1 MPAWP
6 LRQETDVTS
15 TAAEGLGACRCSDT
29 VRQAAHDLRQP
40 LAAVLALASAT
51 LADPEMSEQV
61 RRRLEQM
68 VAEANYLSKII
79 RDMLYRTSASQRAE
93 AVNIVAL
100 VRDAVTSE
108 QLASASP
115 IMLHQPGGE
124 PRYVIAGSTR
134 LRRALA
140 NVLHNATRAAGPCG
154 HVHVN
159 ERLQGQTELIEILD
173 DGPGFGSG
181 TGDEGIG
188 LGLQIT
194 REMLAEC
201 GGQMDVER
209 LSSGVTAVRLSLPI
223 VTHGRTAGGSR

>member
-6 LRQETDVTS
+6 LQQETDVTS
-15 TAAEGLGACRCSDT
+15 TAAEGVGASRCSDT
-29 VRQAAHDLRQP
+29 VRKAAHDLRQP
-40 LAAVLALASAT
+40 LAAVLALASAA
-51 LADPEMSEQV
+51 LADPDMSEHV

-79 RDMLYRTSASQRAE
+79 RDMLHGAGASQGAE

-115 IMLHQPGGE
+115 IMLHQPGCG

-159 ERLQGQTELIEILD
+159 ERLQGHTELIEILD

-181 TGDEGIG
+181 TADDGIG

-201 GGQMDVER
+201 GGHMDVER
-209 LSSGVTAVRLSLPI
+209 LSSGMTAVRLSLPI
-223 VTHGRTAGGSR
+223 VTQRRAAGGSR